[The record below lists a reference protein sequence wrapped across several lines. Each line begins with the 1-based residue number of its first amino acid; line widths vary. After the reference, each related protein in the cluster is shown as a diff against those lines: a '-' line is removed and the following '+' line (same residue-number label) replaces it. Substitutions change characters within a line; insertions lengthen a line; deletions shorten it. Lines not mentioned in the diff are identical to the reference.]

1 MMRTPGLGS
10 KRLVIEEFQLS
21 ISSTTSVVQESQLC
35 QDLATQKSSKEMV
48 TVSTVHK
55 RMAVVYM

>member
-1 MMRTPGLGS
+1 MMRTPGLGA

-21 ISSTTSVVQESQLC
+21 ISGTTSVVQEPQLC

-48 TVSTVHK
+48 TVST
-55 RMAVVYM
+55 